1 MAHVSED
8 NMDETP
14 LGMSEINP
22 LLVPLE
28 AVQVDFLETVW
39 DSIARAHAP
48 HADREGM
55 PNDDRTHGKPS
66 LVVRRT
72 IALWTWRPGC

>member
-28 AVQVDFLETVW
+28 AV
-39 DSIARAHAP
+39 
-48 HADREGM
+48 
-55 PNDDRTHGKPS
+55 
-66 LVVRRT
+66 
-72 IALWTWRPGC
+72 